1 MRTRVLLP
9 LLLSLSTALAAP
21 ALAQMPDLSQ
31 APEPTAEELERAQQ
45 RAMAWQAYG
54 LRVAAALGRSDG
66 ARELALAAL
75 LEATSRPYDP
85 DGDNAAGADARRW
98 RAQAEARGAGDVITQ
113 QLLLAAAMASG
124 EPEAATAAARRWQA
138 LSPGN
143 LAPLLHQGLEP
154 AQVLAAATGS
164 SRNAPDPWPTLR
176 WAAGVLAR
184 HPPTRAEWAG
194 FGEGAAPSA
203 AAQAAVWSSSLLPLL
218 LPDHRGVM
226 EACSGRPLR
235 LQGRAEA
242 CRHMAGLLLAR
253 PQTVLDERIGLSMAR
268 ALTRSAAER
277 APLDARRRG
286 VDWRQEQLMELA
298 MREAGDLA
306 AAERQARLLADPA
319 IDSEDALA
327 WRTLAAAGV
336 PQEPHAA
343 WRAPWQQPRR

>member
-9 LLLSLSTALAAP
+9 LLLSLSAALAAP
-21 ALAQMPDLSQ
+21 AAAQMPDLAA
-31 APEPTAEELERAQQ
+31 APEPTAQELERAQQ

-66 ARELALAAL
+66 ARELALATL
-75 LEATSRPYDP
+75 LEATAGPYDP
-85 DGDNAAGADARRW
+85 DGHAATGADARRW
-98 RAQAEARGAGDVITQ
+98 RAQAEARGGGDVITW
-113 QLLLAAAMASG
+113 QLRLAAAMAAG

-143 LAPLLHQGLEP
+143 LAPLLHQGLAP
-154 AQVLAAATGS
+154 AEVLAAAAGA
-164 SRNAPDPWPTLR
+164 SRNAPDPFPALR
-176 WAAGVLAR
+176 WAAGVLTR
-184 HPPTRAEWAG
+184 HPPTRAEWTG
-194 FGEGAAPSA
+194 FGEGTAPSA
-203 AAQAAVWSSSLLPLL
+203 AAQAAAWASSLLPLL

-226 EACSGRPLR
+226 EACSGRQLR
-235 LQGRAEA
+235 LQGRADA

-286 VDWRQEQLMELA
+286 VDWRQQQLFELA
-298 MREAGDLA
+298 SREGRDLA
-306 AAERQARLLADPA
+306 AAERQARLLGDPA
-319 IDSEDALA
+319 IDGEDALA
-327 WRTLAAAGV
+327 RRTLAAAGIA
-336 PQEPHAA
+336 QEPPAD